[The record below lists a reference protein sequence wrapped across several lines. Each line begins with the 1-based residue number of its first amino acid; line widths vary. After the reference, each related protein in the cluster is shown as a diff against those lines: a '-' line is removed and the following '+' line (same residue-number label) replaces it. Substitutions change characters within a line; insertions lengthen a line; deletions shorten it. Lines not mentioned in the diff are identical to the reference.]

1 MNPIARL
8 RARAAARYQAADK
21 TALTNLSFVVAIG
34 LAAVLLVG
42 VAGYSVYDG
51 IWAPAVEVNNAGINK
66 AEAKARAEVTAFQI
80 ALQGSRVRARVA
92 AGTMTNSTGDAA
104 LQALNDKAQAI
115 SNQVTTDMVDTLLI
129 RDLAAANNVT
139 ADPAVLATEWA
150 KETTLPEL
158 RLFRRIS
165 IDAANDAK
173 TKKPTAATRAAA
185 KAKAEAVLAE
195 IKAGGDFAAI
205 AKRDSDDS
213 FADLGG
219 LVGWTA
225 ETEDP
230 TGDLAYTAAWALTP
244 SADGSTQP
252 ITDVVARSENQF
264 VIFRLEKFQ
273 AAKID
278 PDFEKQVS
286 DAGIDRGLYE
296 RMAEERALKSALSD
310 KITAGLL
317 VSPVEQRE
325 VSYIADQVPAKDE
338 AQIQVSHIL
347 FSPKGDPNTAGDLDP
362 TDPAWAAAEKK
373 ANELVARL
381 KAGANFATEA
391 AKSDDKTSGAAGG
404 VLAWAPKGTYVAEF
418 EQAIWAD
425 GVKHDDIL
433 GPIKTQF
440 GYHVIKFDA
449 RRAPLK
455 DRLDALATE
464 LAADGVD
471 FEKAAGAADRAS
483 EDDITYYGKRFIARY
498 TTPSDFGALVWGMK
512 EGGTS
517 EVVKSSNSY
526 LIVHVWRVETR
537 ELAED
542 QVKLITANGFST
554 WLDLYRTAARV
565 AIDGSVVQEAGASP
579 TP

>member
-8 RARAAARYQAADK
+8 RARAAASYRGADK
-21 TALTNLSFVVAIG
+21 TALTNLSFVVAIA

-42 VAGYSVYDG
+42 VAGFSVYDG
-51 IWAPAVEVNNAGINK
+51 IWAPAVEVNSAAINK

-80 ALQGSRVRARVA
+80 ALQGSRVRARVS
-92 AGTMTNSTGDAA
+92 AGTMTNTAGDA
-104 LQALNDKAQAI
+104 LLKTLNDKAQAI

-129 RDLAAANNVT
+129 RDLAAANGVT
-139 ADPAVLATEWA
+139 ADAAVIASEWS

-165 IDAANDAK
+165 IDAANDSK
-173 TKKPTAATRAAA
+173 TKKPTAATQAAA
-185 KAKAEAVLAE
+185 KAKAEKILAE
-195 IKAGGDFAAI
+195 LKAGGDFSAI
-205 AKRDSDDS
+205 AKRSSTDS
-213 FADLGG
+213 FAELGG
-219 LVGWTA
+219 LVGWSSKS
-225 ETEDP
+225 EDP
-230 TGDLAYTAAWALTP
+230 ANDLAYTAAWALTA
-244 SADGSTQP
+244 STDSTTQP
-252 ITDVVARSENQF
+252 MTEVVARTENQF
-264 VIFRLEKFQ
+264 VIFRLEKSQ
-273 AAKID
+273 ASKID

-296 RMAEERALKSALSD
+296 RMTAERALKTALSD

-325 VSYIADQVPAKDE
+325 VSYIADQVPTKDE
-338 AQIQVSHIL
+338 AQIKVSHIL

-362 TDPAWAAAEKK
+362 ADPAWAAAEKK
-373 ANELVARL
+373 ASDLVARL

-391 AKSDDKTSGAAGG
+391 EKSDDKTSGAVGG
-404 VLAWAPKGTYVAEF
+404 VLAWAPKGTYVTEF
-418 EQAIWAD
+418 EKAIWAD
-425 GVKHDDIL
+425 GVKHDDVL

-517 EVVKSSNSY
+517 AVVKSSNSY

-537 ELAED
+537 ALTAD
-542 QVKLITANGFST
+542 QVSLITSNGFST